1 MQLIQFFS
9 CITHA
14 IAVMVAE
21 KQISFELA
29 SLQVS
34 RRSTDKRMNKRTT
47 ETMSAKA
54 KTAETGGWRHHVQR
68 ARALSLRG
76 APRATVQLS
85 PSRLTLSHVS

>member
-34 RRSTDKRMNKRTT
+34 RRSTDKRMNKRTNDHL
-47 ETMSAKA
+47 KA
-54 KTAETGGWRHHVQR
+54 
-68 ARALSLRG
+68 SLGSRTTINLPFSSPN
-76 APRATVQLS
+76 ALS
-85 PSRLTLSHVS
+85 PSSATTAP

>member
-34 RRSTDKRMNKRTT
+34 RRSTDKRMNKRTNDHL
-47 ETMSAKA
+47 KA
-54 KTAETGGWRHHVQR
+54 
-68 ARALSLRG
+68 SLGSRTTTNPFSSPN
-76 APRATVQLS
+76 ALS
-85 PSRLTLSHVS
+85 PSSATTAP

>member
-34 RRSTDKRMNKRTT
+34 RRSTDKRMNKRTNDHL
-47 ETMSAKA
+47 K
-54 KTAETGGWRHHVQR
+54 V
-68 ARALSLRG
+68 SLGSRTTINPFSSPN
-76 APRATVQLS
+76 ALS
-85 PSRLTLSHVS
+85 PSSATTAP